1 MKHLLFILTL
11 FLSLNINSAEGAACG
26 EYLADANSELGEC
39 EEYQADHSDKAS
51 LQRGAKIYF
60 NYCYGCHSLKYS
72 RYNRMAKDLE
82 IPENLFEEYLLFG
95 DQKMGDLIQISMEA
109 EDSKEWF
116 GVSPPDLTL
125 EASLR
130 GEEWI
135 YTYLISFYEDQSR
148 PFGVNNKVYEKF

>member
-1 MKHLLFILTL
+1 MKHLLFTLTL

-26 EYLADANSELGEC
+26 KYLADANSELGEC

-95 DQKMGDLIQISMEA
+95 DQKWAI
-109 EDSKEWF
+109 
-116 GVSPPDLTL
+116 
-125 EASLR
+125 
-130 GEEWI
+130 
-135 YTYLISFYEDQSR
+135 
-148 PFGVNNKVYEKF
+148 

>member
-82 IPENLFEEYLLFG
+82 IPENLFEEYLLFKTSETFLNSC
-95 DQKMGDLIQISMEA
+95 DFSIFFPLIQSVY
-109 EDSKEWF
+109 SN
-116 GVSPPDLTL
+116 SPP
-125 EASLR
+125 
-130 GEEWI
+130 
-135 YTYLISFYEDQSR
+135 
-148 PFGVNNKVYEKF
+148 